1 MAHRDA
7 TEHKPRRARNR
18 AAPPQ
23 PEVHEPRV
31 DDPGLTDLSRQDYV
45 AIAKRS
51 FREAMD
57 DGITDLAA
65 ALAYYTFLA
74 LPSVLLLSLGLFT
87 LVAGEDALDTVLD
100 KVGTVAP
107 QETVDLLRDSLT
119 RAMDN
124 QSASIAM
131 IAVGGVIALWAVT
144 GAMTAFMRA
153 TNQAYEREERTWLRT
168 PARCGAGDVRPH
180 LRRLRAVL
188 RLADPR
194 PAPLG
199 LDRRPD
205 RPREPRLLGLVGRT
219 VADPDPRPARRLR
232 DGPLPGPERGAS
244 ALAADHLGALVAV
257 VVWLVASG
265 LFAVYVSMFGSYNKA
280 WGSLAAVIVM
290 LTWLWLSAL
299 AVLLGAE
306 INAETQRSRELRQGR
321 SRPSA
326 ICRRRRPDAGR
337 RPRLVRADASD
348 VLNGAR
354 RGSHGTH
361 PPRRSHG
368 YGRPYY
374 GPIG

>member
-7 TEHKPRRARNR
+7 TEHQTEAEPGTE
-18 AAPPQ
+18 PPQPQ

-153 TNQAYEREERTWLRT
+153 TNQAYEREETR
-168 PARCGAGDVRPH
+168 GFVRQRVVALAMFVLTFVAFALCFGLLILGPH
-180 LRRLRAVL
+180 LSGWIGDLTGLESLVSWVWWAAQWPIL
-188 RLADPR
+188 I
-194 PAPLG
+194 LG
-199 LDRRPD
+199 LLVVFATVLYLAPNVEH
-205 RPREPRLLGLVGRT
+205 PRWQLITP
-219 VADPDPRPARRLR
+219 
-232 DGPLPGPERGAS
+232 
-244 ALAADHLGALVAV
+244 GALVAV

-306 INAETQRSRELRQGR
+306 INAETQRSRELRQGKPAER
-321 SRPSA
+321 YLQAPA
-326 ICRRRRPDAGR
+326 KA
-337 RPRLVRADASD
+337 
-348 VLNGAR
+348 
-354 RGSHGTH
+354 
-361 PPRRSHG
+361 
-368 YGRPYY
+368 
-374 GPIG
+374 

>member
-1 MAHRDA
+1 MAQRDA
-7 TEHKPRRARNR
+7 TEIQTEAEPGTE
-18 AAPPQ
+18 PPQ
-23 PEVHEPRV
+23 PQPELHEPPL

-124 QSASIAM
+124 QSGSIAM

-153 TNQAYEREERTWLRT
+153 TNQAYEREETR
-168 PARCGAGDVRPH
+168 GFVRQRVVALVMFVLAFVAFALCFGLLILGPH
-180 LRRLRAVL
+180 LSGWIGDLTGLETLVSWVWWAAQWPILIFGLLAVFATML
-188 RLADPR
+188 YLAPNVEHPR
-194 PAPLG
+194 WQLITP
-199 LDRRPD
+199 
-205 RPREPRLLGLVGRT
+205 
-219 VADPDPRPARRLR
+219 
-232 DGPLPGPERGAS
+232 
-244 ALAADHLGALVAV
+244 GALVAV
-257 VVWLVASG
+257 VVWLVVSG
-265 LFAVYVSMFGSYNKA
+265 LFAVYASMFSSYNKT
-280 WGSLAAVIVM
+280 WGSLATVIVM

-299 AVLLGAE
+299 ALLIGAE
-306 INAETQRSRELRQGR
+306 INAETQRSRELRQR
-321 SRPSA
+321 KPAERYLQAPA
-326 ICRRRRPDAGR
+326 KA
-337 RPRLVRADASD
+337 
-348 VLNGAR
+348 
-354 RGSHGTH
+354 
-361 PPRRSHG
+361 
-368 YGRPYY
+368 
-374 GPIG
+374 

>member
-7 TEHKPRRARNR
+7 TEPQTEATLPGTEPPR
-18 AAPPQ
+18 PQ
-23 PEVHEPRV
+23 PELHEPPL

-100 KVGTVAP
+100 KIGTVAP

-124 QSASIAM
+124 QSGSIAM

-153 TNQAYEREERTWLRT
+153 TNQAYERKETRGFVRQRLVALLMFVLIFLAFALCFGLLILGPHLSGWI
-168 PARCGAGDVRPH
+168 GDVTGLETLVSWVWWVAQWPI
-180 LRRLRAVL
+180 LILSLLVVFATL
-188 RLADPR
+188 LYLAPNVEHPR
-194 PAPLG
+194 WQLITP
-199 LDRRPD
+199 
-205 RPREPRLLGLVGRT
+205 
-219 VADPDPRPARRLR
+219 
-232 DGPLPGPERGAS
+232 
-244 ALAADHLGALVAV
+244 GALVAA

-280 WGSLAAVIVM
+280 WGSLATVVVM

-299 AVLLGAE
+299 ALLLGAE
-306 INAETQRSRELRQGR
+306 INAETQRSRELRQR
-321 SRPSA
+321 KPAERYLQVPA
-326 ICRRRRPDAGR
+326 KA
-337 RPRLVRADASD
+337 
-348 VLNGAR
+348 
-354 RGSHGTH
+354 
-361 PPRRSHG
+361 
-368 YGRPYY
+368 
-374 GPIG
+374 